1 MTNISPPLRSS
12 PGEGEE
18 RWAFNPFRNEIN
30 ILWIEKCEDLPGGA
44 NLISYFTNVVVT
56 KL

>member
-30 ILWIEKCEDLPGGA
+30 ILWIEKCEDLPGGGK
-44 NLISYFTNVVVT
+44 FD
-56 KL
+56 KLFYQCRGN